1 MDTREC
7 LVGVGELSTQFRRA
21 AEGRVIV
28 GGGEWG
34 EDTVTSSILCAMLCF
49 AAAAL
54 ATTPP
59 TQPRNAM
66 FSLCCVPQ
74 VAGKCVVA
82 NLTRSASCDVEKKK
96 HDLTHGVPHDDG
108 HRRCVQSVQ
117 VL

>member
-1 MDTREC
+1 MEIRGC
-7 LVGVGELSTQFRRA
+7 LVGVEELRAQFRRA

-28 GGGEWG
+28 GGGDHG
-34 EDTVTSSILCAMLCF
+34 EATTTTSILCEISSF
-49 AAAAL
+49 AATAL